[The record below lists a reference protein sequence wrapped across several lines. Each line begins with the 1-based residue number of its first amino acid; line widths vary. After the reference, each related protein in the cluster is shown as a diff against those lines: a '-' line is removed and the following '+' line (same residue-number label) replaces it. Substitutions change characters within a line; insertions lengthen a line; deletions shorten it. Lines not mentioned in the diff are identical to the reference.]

1 MQTAAAEG
9 LEMDQ
14 VYRYERMVINVKRNT
29 VELSGLPSPRQKE
42 FLMAD
47 TRYVAYGGARGGG
60 KSWALRRKCLL
71 MAAEYPGLRI
81 LLLRRTLNEL
91 KENHVNQI
99 LAETGSFARYRAE
112 ERVLCFPNGSRLK
125 LGYCDAES
133 DVNQY
138 QGQEYD
144 VICIDEATQFTEFQ
158 FLCLCACLRG
168 GNPKNPKRFYLS
180 CNPGGVGHA
189 WVKRLFIDR
198 RYKKGES
205 PEDYTFISA
214 RVFDN
219 EFLMKNDPGYLS
231 QLERLPEKMKRAWLY
246 GEWDVFAGQFFSEF
260 RREIHTTRP
269 FSIPASWPRF
279 FSCDYGLDMLAGLW
293 IALSPEGTAYVYREI
308 YESNLIASAAAQK
321 ILACEE
327 AGEPIES
334 RLAPPDLWGRA
345 KDSGK
350 NIIEIFGEHGLYFT
364 KADNNRV
371 QGWMALREWLKPFD
385 NEGRVSARLK
395 IFESCVNL
403 IRTLPMLQYAKKT
416 PNDAATEPHEPTHA
430 PDALR
435 YWAVS
440 RPVSGESGAQ
450 DNGFP
455 GQRASTGEIL
465 LRDW

>member
-1 MQTAAAEG
+1 MAA
-9 LEMDQ
+9 
-14 VYRYERMVINVKRNT
+14 NVNKNS
-29 VELSGLPSPRQKE
+29 LSKNSLNENIVRLQGLPSPRQTE
-42 FLMAD
+42 FLTAK
-47 TRYVAYGGARGGG
+47 TKYVAYGGARGGG
-60 KSWALRRKCLL
+60 KSWALRRKCVL
-71 MAAEYPGLRI
+71 MALLYPGLRI

-91 KENHVNQI
+91 RENHVLRI
-99 LAETGSFARYRAE
+99 IAETGSFARYRAE
-112 ERVLCFPNGSRLK
+112 DRVLCFPNESRLK

-144 VICIDEATQFTEFQ
+144 VIGIDEATQFTEFQ

-168 GNPKNPKRFYLS
+168 GNPQNPKRFYLS

-198 RYKKGES
+198 KYNKGEN
-205 PEDYTFISA
+205 PEDYTFIPA

-260 RREIHTTRP
+260 RREIHTVRP
-269 FSIPASWPRF
+269 FSVPANWPKF

-293 IALSPEGTAYVYREI
+293 IALSPQGIAYVYREI
-308 YESNLIASAAAQK
+308 YQSNLIASAAAEK
-321 ILACEE
+321 IRASEE
-327 AGEPIES
+327 TEENIEF

-350 NIIEIFGEHGLYFT
+350 NIIEIFGEHGLYFN

-371 QGWMALREWLKPFD
+371 QGWMTLREWLKPFD
-385 NEGRVSARLK
+385 DDGSASARLK

-403 IRTLPMLQYAKKT
+403 IRTLPMLQYAKKS
-416 PNDAATEPHEPTHA
+416 PNDAASEPHEPTHA

-435 YWAVS
+435 YWAAS
-440 RPVSGESGAQ
+440 RPLSTVPETGKSIFYQ
-450 DNGFP
+450 KP
-455 GQRASTGEIL
+455 ASAGEIFL
-465 LRDW
+465 NGW